1 AFLSGMQRQF
11 PLTEDDVIVLKSSFS
26 FDASIWQLFWWMI
39 PGASMYL
46 LPPGWEKDPALMTEA
61 FVNEGVTTAH
71 FIPAMA
77 NSFLDQVEM
86 ETDEKR
92 TSLAKTLKRVFAGGE
107 ALAPQTA
114 ARFARSLPKT
124 AVI

>member
-1 AFLSGMQRQF
+1 
-11 PLTEDDVIVLKSSFS
+11 
-26 FDASIWQLFWWMI
+26 
-39 PGASMYL
+39 
-46 LPPGWEKDPALMTEA
+46 
-61 FVNEGVTTAH
+61 H

-86 ETDEKR
+86 ETEEKR

-114 ARFARSLPKT
+114 ARFARSLPET
-124 AVI
+124 AVIHGYGPTEATVDAAFFRYD